1 MAPAM
6 SSPAELERVST
17 VDALANALRRRIL
30 DGDLATGERL
40 VERELTE
47 RYGVARHSLRA
58 ALRALAGE
66 GLVELEPNR
75 GARVATLS
83 REGLLELF
91 ELRAALELEAAHLML
106 ERNHDRVPDSVR
118 AAVEALRAVCER
130 ADPPWSVALDRPRR
144 PYTARSSTWLGSLPH
159 EPDRLRRAALAGEM
173 HLFVRPAS
181 SPSWTLLRMAE
192 HQRAAA
198 RASSEAEGP
207 PALRRHLRD
216 GAQSVLDS

>member
-1 MAPAM
+1 MALAM
-6 SSPAELERVST
+6 SSHAELERVST

-83 REGLLELF
+83 RDGLLELF

-106 ERNHDRVPDSVR
+106 ERNRGRVPPAVR
-118 AAVEALRAVCER
+118 AAVEQLRAVCEQ
-130 ADPPWSVALDRPRR
+130 ADPPWSDVVAAHDRVHGALVDAAHSPRISR
-144 PYTARSSTWLGSLPH
+144 AY
-159 EPDRLRRAALAGEM
+159 AALAGEM
-173 HLFVRPAS
+173 HLFVVQLK
-181 SPSWTLLRMAE
+181 PSWTLSRMAE
-192 HQRAAA
+192 HHERLLD
-198 RASSEAEGP
+198 ELETEGP
-207 PALRRHLRD
+207 QALRRHLRD
-216 GAQSVLDS
+216 GAQTVLESRA

>member
-1 MAPAM
+1 MV
-6 SSPAELERVST
+6 AELERVST

-30 DGDLATGERL
+30 DGDLPTGERL

-106 ERNHDRVPDSVR
+106 ERNGGGVPAPVR
-118 AAVEALRAVCER
+118 AAVEQLRAVCEQ
-130 ADPPWSVALDRPRR
+130 ADPPWSDVVAAHDRVHGALVDAAHSPRISR
-144 PYTARSSTWLGSLPH
+144 AY
-159 EPDRLRRAALAGEM
+159 AALAGEM
-173 HLFVRPAS
+173 HLFVVQLK
-181 SPSWTLLRMAE
+181 PSWTLPRMAE
-192 HQRAAA
+192 HHERLLDEL
-198 RASSEAEGP
+198 EAEGP
-207 PALRRHLRD
+207 AALRRHLRD
-216 GAQSVLDS
+216 GAQTVLESRT

>member
-1 MAPAM
+1 MV
-6 SSPAELERVST
+6 AELERVST

-66 GLVELEPNR
+66 GLIELEPNR

-106 ERNHDRVPDSVR
+106 ERHGARVPGAVR
-118 AAVEALRAVCER
+118 AAVRELGAVCKQP
-130 ADPPWSVALDRPRR
+130 DPPWSDVVVAHDRVHRAIVDAAQSPRISR
-144 PYTARSSTWLGSLPH
+144 AY
-159 EPDRLRRAALAGEM
+159 AALAGEM
-173 HLFVRPAS
+173 HLFVVELK
-181 SPSWTLLRMAE
+181 PSWTLHRMAE
-192 HQRAAA
+192 HHERLLDDL
-198 RASSEAEGP
+198 EAQGP

-216 GAQSVLDS
+216 GAQTVLESRP

>member
-30 DGDLATGERL
+30 DGDLATGDRL

-58 ALRALAGE
+58 ALRALAVE

-75 GARVATLS
+75 GARVATLT

-106 ERNHDRVPDSVR
+106 ERHDAKVPAQVR
-118 AAVEALRAVCER
+118 AAVRELRAVCGQ
-130 ADPPWSVALDRPRR
+130 ADPPWSEVVAAHDGVHRAMVDAAQSPRI
-144 PYTARSSTWLGSLPH
+144 S
-159 EPDRLRRAALAGEM
+159 RAYDAHAGEM
-173 HLFVRPAS
+173 HLFVVQLK
-181 SPSWTLLRMAE
+181 PSWTLPRMAE
-192 HQRAAA
+192 HHERLLDELE
-198 RASSEAEGP
+198 SEGP
-207 PALRRHLRD
+207 AALRRHLRD
-216 GAQSVLDS
+216 GADSVLDS

>member
-1 MAPAM
+1 MALAM
-6 SSPAELERVST
+6 SSHAELERVST

-30 DGDLATGERL
+30 DGDLSTGQRL

-106 ERNHDRVPDSVR
+106 ERHDANVPGEVR
-118 AAVEALRAVCER
+118 TAVRDLRAVCEQP
-130 ADPPWSVALDRPRR
+130 DPPWSDVVAAHDRVHRAIVDAAQSPRI
-144 PYTARSSTWLGSLPH
+144 S
-159 EPDRLRRAALAGEM
+159 RAYGALAGEM
-173 HLFVRPAS
+173 HLFVVQLKPR
-181 SPSWTLLRMAE
+181 WTLPQMAE
-192 HQRAAA
+192 HHERLLDELE
-198 RASSEAEGP
+198 SEGP
-207 PALRRHLRD
+207 PALRRHLSD
-216 GAQSVLDS
+216 GAQTVLES

>member
-1 MAPAM
+1 MALAM
-6 SSPAELERVST
+6 SSHAELERVST

-66 GLVELEPNR
+66 GLIELEPNR
-75 GARVATLS
+75 GARVATLT

-106 ERNHDRVPDSVR
+106 ERHGAKVPGEVR
-118 AAVEALRAVCER
+118 AAVQELRAVCEQP
-130 ADPPWSVALDRPRR
+130 DPPWSDVVAAHNRVHGALVDA
-144 PYTARSSTWLGSLPH
+144 ARSPRIS
-159 EPDRLRRAALAGEM
+159 RAYAALAGEL
-173 HLFVRPAS
+173 HLFVVRLK
-181 SPSWTLLRMAE
+181 PSWTLPRMAE
-192 HQRAAA
+192 HHERLLDEL
-198 RASSEAEGP
+198 EAEGP
-207 PALRRHLRD
+207 EALRRHLRD
-216 GAQSVLDS
+216 GARTVLDS